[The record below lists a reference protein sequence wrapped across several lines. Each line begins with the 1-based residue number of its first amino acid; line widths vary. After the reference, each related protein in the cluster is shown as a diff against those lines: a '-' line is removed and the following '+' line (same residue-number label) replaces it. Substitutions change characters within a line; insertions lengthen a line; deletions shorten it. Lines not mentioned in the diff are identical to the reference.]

1 MSTLAYNPR
10 NPLRP
15 GIGAIRESWGWFL
28 FLGIAL
34 IVLGVACVIYDV
46 AATHTTVVVFGWL
59 LLVSG
64 IFQLVQTLR
73 AGTRAGARIL
83 LAWGGFFLYLLSALF
98 RGVVGYLLI
107 RHPVVGAQSLTLL
120 LGFFFI
126 VGGLFRAIGSG
137 AAQFPRW
144 GWAVLSGVISVILG
158 AMVLSS
164 VPSTSVWFIG
174 FALGVDLIFD
184 GFAVFNF
191 AFAVHRLPALEA
203 R

>member
-1 MSTLAYNPR
+1 MSTLAYNPLDPR
-10 NPLRP
+10 RA
-15 GIGAIRESWGWFL
+15 GTAAIRESWIWFL
-28 FLGIAL
+28 FMGIAL
-34 IVLGVACVIYDV
+34 MVLGVACVVYDV
-46 AATHTTVVVFGWL
+46 TATYTTVVIFGWL

-64 IFQLVQTLR
+64 IFQMVQTLR
-73 AGTRAGARIL
+73 TGTRVGSRIL

-98 RGVVGYLLI
+98 RGVVGFLLI

-137 AAQFPRW
+137 TAQFPRW
-144 GWAVLSGVISVILG
+144 GWAVLSGIISVILG
-158 AMVLSS
+158 AMVLSQ

-184 GFAVFNF
+184 GFAVFSF
-191 AFAVHRLPALEA
+191 AFAVHRLPAIEA
-203 R
+203 S